1 MQWHRVRIVDVR
13 MQELYEFDQEYRD
26 SLATVD
32 EKGKRIW
39 VYPKKPSGKFHNLRI
54 LVSIVLLSVL
64 FGLPFIKVN
73 GDPLMLIDVF
83 DRKFIIF
90 GIHLWPQDFHIVAL
104 SMISLVVF
112 IVLFT
117 VVFGRVWCGWA
128 CPQTIF
134 MEMVFRKIEYWIE
147 GDSTKQRKLNSAPWN
162 KEKILKKGAKHLLF
176 VLISLLISH
185 TFLSYIIGIE
195 KLKAIVSQPPTENL
209 IGFIALMVFTGLFY
223 MVFSFL
229 REQICISICPYGR
242 LQGVFLGNNS
252 IAVMYDWLRG
262 EPKGRLKKGKVQE
275 GNGDCIDCKLCVH
288 ACPTGIDIRN
298 GTQLECVNCTACID
312 ACDQVMD
319 KIEKPR
325 GLIKY
330 ASQNSI
336 KEGNKKIF
344 TTRVIGYTVV
354 LCLLVF
360 VVMFMLFTRT
370 DVEATIL
377 KVPGQLYQEQPNER
391 ISNLYNIQFINKT
404 NFELPL
410 ELRVKGH
417 EGAEVKRVGDEAILL
432 EAGSRL
438 DAVFFI
444 EMPRKDIT
452 KMKTTLE
459 IELVANGEIID
470 EISTNFIGP
479 VKRKDQ

>member
-1 MQWHRVRIVDVR
+1 MED
-13 MQELYEFDQEYRD
+13 LYQFDQEYRD
-26 SLATVD
+26 SIATVD

-39 VYPKKPSGKFHNLRI
+39 VYPKKPSGRFHNLRI
-54 LVSIVLLSVL
+54 FVSIALLAIL

-83 DRKFIIF
+83 ERKFIIM

-112 IVLFT
+112 VVLFT

-147 GDSTKQRKLNSAPWN
+147 GDATRQRKLNQAPWN
-162 KEKILKKGAKHLLF
+162 SQKILKKGSKHLIF
-176 VLISLLISH
+176 ILISLIISH

-195 KLKAIVSQPPTENL
+195 RLQSIVSQPPTENL
-209 IGFIALMVFTGLFY
+209 TGFIALMVFTGLFY
-223 MVFSFL
+223 LVFSVL
-229 REQICISICPYGR
+229 REQVCIALCPYGR

-252 IAVMYDWLRG
+252 IAVMYNWLRG
-262 EPKGRLKKGKVQE
+262 EPKGRLKKGQIQE
-275 GNGDCIDCKLCVH
+275 GKGDCIDCKMCVH
-288 ACPTGIDIRN
+288 VCPTGIDIRN

-319 KIEKPR
+319 KIGKPK

-330 ASQNSI
+330 ASYNSI
-336 KEGNKKIF
+336 KEGSKKIF
-344 TTRVIGYTVV
+344 TTRVVGYTVV
-354 LCLLVF
+354 LSALVF
-360 VVMFMLFTRT
+360 VVAFMLFTRK

-404 NFELPL
+404 NREVPL
-410 ELRVKGH
+410 KLNVKDY
-417 EGAEVKRVGDEAILL
+417 EAATIRQVGGESLL
-432 EAGSRL
+432 LDPGSRF

-444 EMPRKDIT
+444 EMARKDIT
-452 KMKTTLE
+452 KMKTDIEVE
-459 IELVANGEIID
+459 IFIDDDLMD
-470 EISTNFIGP
+470 EIGTSFVGP
-479 VKRKDQ
+479 VAPKTP

>member
-162 KEKILKKGAKHLLF
+162 TEKILKKGAKHLLF

>member
-1 MQWHRVRIVDVR
+1 MED
-13 MQELYEFDQEYRD
+13 LYQFDEEYRD
-26 SLATVD
+26 SIATVD
-32 EKGKRIW
+32 AKGKRIW
-39 VYPKKPSGKFHNLRI
+39 IYPKKPSGGFHNLRI
-54 LVSIVLLSVL
+54 VVSILLLAIL
-64 FGLPFIKVN
+64 FGLPFIKVD
-73 GDPLMLIDVF
+73 GDPFMLIDVF
-83 DRKFIIF
+83 ERKFIIL

-112 IVLFT
+112 VVLFT

-134 MEMVFRKIEYWIE
+134 MEMVFRKVEYWIE
-147 GDSTKQRKLNSAPWN
+147 GDATKQRKLDKAPWN
-162 KEKILKKGAKHLLF
+162 GEKIVKKSSKHIIF
-176 VLISLLISH
+176 VLISLIISH

-195 KLKAIVSQPPTENL
+195 KLQEIVSQPPTENL
-209 IGFIALMVFTGLFY
+209 AGFIALMVFTGIFY
-223 MVFSFL
+223 LVFSVL
-229 REQICISICPYGR
+229 REQICIAVCPYGR

-252 IAVMYDWLRG
+252 IAIMYDWLRG

-275 GNGDCIDCKLCVH
+275 GKGDCIDCKLCVH

-319 KIEKPR
+319 KINKPR

-330 ASQNSI
+330 ASYNSVQ
-336 KEGNKKIF
+336 EGKKRIL
-344 TTRVIGYTVV
+344 TTRVIGYSIVLTLLVTVV
-354 LCLLVF
+354 AT
-360 VVMFMLFTRT
+360 MLFTRK

-377 KVPGQLYQEQPNER
+377 KVPGQLYQEQPDER

-404 NFELPL
+404 NREMPL
-410 ELRVKGH
+410 EMKVNGYID
-417 EGAEVKRVGDEAILL
+417 ATIKRVGEELITL

-444 EMPRKDIT
+444 EMSRKDI
-452 KMKTTLE
+452 KQMKTE
-459 IELVANGEIID
+459 IEVELIAEGESID
-470 EISTNFIGP
+470 VISTNFIGP
-479 VKRKDQ
+479 VSRRK

>member
-1 MQWHRVRIVDVR
+1 MED
-13 MQELYEFDQEYRD
+13 LYQFDQEYRD
-26 SLATVD
+26 SIATVD

-39 VYPKKPSGKFHNLRI
+39 VYPKKPSGRFHNLRI
-54 LVSIVLLSVL
+54 FVSIALLAIL

-83 DRKFIIF
+83 ERKFIIL

-112 IVLFT
+112 MVLFT

-134 MEMVFRKIEYWIE
+134 MEMVFRKVEYWIE
-147 GDSTKQRKLNSAPWN
+147 GDATRQRKLNQAPWN
-162 KEKILKKGAKHLLF
+162 SQKILKKGSKHLIF
-176 VLISLLISH
+176 ILISLIISH

-195 KLKAIVSQPPTENL
+195 RLQSIVSQPPTENL
-209 IGFIALMVFTGLFY
+209 TGFIALMVFTGLFY
-223 MVFSFL
+223 LVFSIL
-229 REQICISICPYGR
+229 REQVCIALCPYGR

-252 IAVMYDWLRG
+252 IAVMYNWLRG
-262 EPKGRLKKGKVQE
+262 EPKGRLKKGQIQE
-275 GNGDCIDCKLCVH
+275 GKGDCIDCKMCVH
-288 ACPTGIDIRN
+288 VCPTGIDIRN

-319 KIEKPR
+319 KIGKPK

-330 ASQNSI
+330 ASYNSI
-336 KEGNKKIF
+336 KEGSKKIF
-344 TTRVIGYTVV
+344 TTRVVGYTVV
-354 LCLLVF
+354 LSALVF
-360 VVMFMLFTRT
+360 VVAFMLFTRK

-404 NFELPL
+404 NREVPL
-410 ELRVKGH
+410 KLNVKDY
-417 EGAEVKRVGDEAILL
+417 EAATIRQVGGESLL
-432 EAGSRL
+432 LDPGSRF

-444 EMPRKDIT
+444 EMARKDIT
-452 KMKTTLE
+452 QMKTDIEVE
-459 IELVANGEIID
+459 IFID
-470 EISTNFIGP
+470 DDLMDEVSTSFVGP
-479 VKRKDQ
+479 VAPRTP

>member
-1 MQWHRVRIVDVR
+1 M
-13 MQELYEFDQEYRD
+13 ENLYEFDEEYRN
-26 SLATVD
+26 SIATVD

-39 VYPKKPSGKFHNLRI
+39 VYPKKPSGYFHNLRI
-54 LVSIVLLSVL
+54 FVSIALLAIL
-64 FGLPFIKVN
+64 FGLPFIKV
-73 GDPLMLIDVF
+73 GGEPFMLIDVF
-83 DRKFIIF
+83 ERKFIIF

-134 MEMVFRKIEYWIE
+134 MEMVFRKVEYWIE
-147 GDSTKQRKLNSAPWN
+147 GDANKQRKLNAAPWN
-162 KEKILKKGAKHLLF
+162 QEKILKKGAKHLLF
-176 VLISLLISH
+176 ILISLIISH
-185 TFLSYIIGIE
+185 TFLSYIIGID
-195 KLKAIVSQPPTENL
+195 KLQDIVSQSPGENL
-209 IGFIALMVFTGLFY
+209 LGFIALMVFTGLFY
-223 MVFSFL
+223 MVFAFL
-229 REQICISICPYGR
+229 REQICIAVCPYGR

-262 EPKGRLKKGKVQE
+262 EPRGRLKKGKIQE
-275 GNGDCIDCKLCVH
+275 DKGDCIDCKMCVY

-325 GLIKY
+325 GLIRY
-330 ASQNSI
+330 ASYSSI
-336 KEGNKKIF
+336 KEGQKKIF
-344 TTRVIGYTVV
+344 TARVLGYTVV
-354 LCLLVF
+354 LGLLVSI
-360 VVMFMLFTRT
+360 VAFMLLTRT

-404 NFELPL
+404 NREIPL
-410 ELRVKGH
+410 ELRVKDYP
-417 EGAEVKRVGDEAILL
+417 EATIKRVGDENLIIK
-432 EAGSRL
+432 AGERV

-444 EMPRKDIT
+444 EMSRKDIQ
-452 KMKTTLE
+452 KMKTSIE
-459 IELVANGEIID
+459 VELVADGEVID
-470 EISTNFIGP
+470 EISTNFVGP
-479 VKRKDQ
+479 VTRK

>member
-1 MQWHRVRIVDVR
+1 MED
-13 MQELYEFDQEYRD
+13 LYHYDEEYRD
-26 SLATVD
+26 SIATVD

-39 VYPKKPSGKFHNLRI
+39 VYPKKPSGHFHNLRI
-54 LVSIVLLSVL
+54 IVSVVLLAIL

-83 DRKFIIF
+83 ERKFIIM

-112 IVLFT
+112 VVLFT

-147 GDSTKQRKLNSAPWN
+147 GDANKQRKLNEAPWDSD
-162 KEKILKKGAKHLLF
+162 KLFKKGAKHFLF
-176 VLISLLISH
+176 ILISLLISH

-195 KLKAIVSQPPTENL
+195 KLQAIVSESPAENL
-209 IGFIALMVFTGLFY
+209 LGFIALMVFTGIFY
-223 MVFSFL
+223 MVFAFL
-229 REQICISICPYGR
+229 REQICIAVCPYGR

-262 EPKGRLKKGKVQE
+262 EPRGRLKKGQVQDDK
-275 GNGDCIDCKLCVH
+275 GDCIDCKMCVY

-325 GLIKY
+325 GLIRY
-330 ASQNSI
+330 ASHNSI
-336 KEGNKKIF
+336 KESKEKIF
-344 TTRVIGYTVV
+344 TSRVLGYTLV
-354 LCLLVF
+354 LSLLVS
-360 VVMFMLFTRT
+360 VVAFMLFTRT

-404 NFELPL
+404 NREIPL
-410 ELRVKGH
+410 EMKVKDYP
-417 EGAEVKRVGDEAILL
+417 EATIKRVGDEILTL
-432 EAGSRL
+432 EPGARI

-444 EMPRKDIT
+444 EMARKDISQ
-452 KMKTTLE
+452 MKTT
-459 IELVANGEIID
+459 IEVQMIADGEVID
-470 EISTNFIGP
+470 EISTNFVGP
-479 VKRKDQ
+479 VSKK